1 MGDQGCPPDGTV
13 DGEQPGVR
21 PTCPMAC
28 LGPMSLVSPWCARG
42 HRPGLGTRRWHVS
55 LRGQEAQVCPQVDAP
70 ALTPLLLPTQP
81 SPGPQGVA
89 GIVEC
94 AQATPPTP
102 RLAHASQSQ
111 CLPRAPPAGPRAH
124 LHWRGVPAVALHPM
138 APNKLAICCC
148 LSNTFVMQIKEPA
161 PVPRSEEEVGC
172 FCLFLLFLSLCG
184 CNC

>member
-94 AQATPPTP
+94 AQATVAAPSHGGHPTHSPPRP
-102 RLAHASQSQ
+102 RQPVTVFAKGPSCWPQGPPPLERRAS
-111 CLPRAPPAGPRAH
+111 CCVAPHGPQQAGN
-124 LHWRGVPAVALHPM
+124 L
-138 APNKLAICCC
+138 
-148 LSNTFVMQIKEPA
+148 
-161 PVPRSEEEVGC
+161 
-172 FCLFLLFLSLCG
+172 LLFVEYFCHANQRASPGAML
-184 CNC
+184 